1 MRYNGISLLFPIL
14 VTSVLNFV
22 YIWRHTFKN
31 TQFSKCVF
39 SVNQQCVSLRHLMH
53 SEKVNVH
60 FCKSGKYER
69 LFHIF
74 IHFKSIF
81 YFFLNQLKQLEPY
94 AYFNHKYIYIF
105 HVVSYNLNEL
115 GRSPLKDFLPYLIIY
130 SVLFTILMV
139 FHYFYFIVPHRIL

>member
-1 MRYNGISLLFPIL
+1 MCIS
-14 VTSVLNFV
+14 V
-22 YIWRHTFKN
+22 W
-31 TQFSKCVF
+31 
-39 SVNQQCVSLRHLMH
+39 VS
-53 SEKVNVH
+53 S
-60 FCKSGKYER
+60 KSGKYER

-139 FHYFYFIVPHRIL
+139 FHYFYFIFYKYDFKNHFLITNQSLKLWKTLDPNATSSPTIYQRKVTCFQK

>member
-1 MRYNGISLLFPIL
+1 MCIIK
-14 VTSVLNFV
+14 TLNAL
-22 YIWRHTFKN
+22 RK
-31 TQFSKCVF
+31 SKCAF
-39 SVNQQCVSLRHLMH
+39 LFEFLASMENMNDYFTSSFIL
-53 SEKVNVH
+53 NH
-60 FCKSGKYER
+60 F
-69 LFHIF
+69 F
-74 IHFKSIF
+74 I
-81 YFFLNQLKQLEPY
+81 FFLNQLKQLEPY

>member
-53 SEKVNVH
+53 SEKVNDCA
-60 FCKSGKYER
+60 F
-69 LFHIF
+69 LFEFLASLNNMNDYFTSSF
-74 IHFKSIF
+74 I
-81 YFFLNQLKQLEPY
+81 LNQ
-94 AYFNHKYIYIF
+94 FFIF
-105 HVVSYNLNEL
+105 
-115 GRSPLKDFLPYLIIY
+115 F
-130 SVLFTILMV
+130 
-139 FHYFYFIVPHRIL
+139 